1 MNLLKLIFPIA
12 IAAISLVQ
20 CTHPQTT
27 QTRPTYYVQES
38 APAVIPSSYQAPIAA
53 DVSKVSAVSRA
64 NVSSSVS
71 NERVVSNVSSPRQSE
86 ASIHYYTNV
95 SGNRV
100 QAPTYYDAPPAGA
113 CAQCGDGTYS
123 FSQNRRG
130 TCSRHGGVRV
140 WLK

>member
-1 MNLLKLIFPIA
+1 MNLLKLIFPVA
-12 IAAISLVQ
+12 ITALSLVQ

-27 QTRPTYYVQES
+27 QARPTYYVHES
-38 APAVIPSSYQAPIAA
+38 APVVTPRNYEAPIAA
-53 DVSKVSAVSRA
+53 DVSKVSPASRG
-64 NVSSSVS
+64 NVSGSFSS
-71 NERVVSNVSSPRQSE
+71 ERSTSNVSSPRKSE
-86 ASIHYYTNV
+86 NSIHYYTNV

-100 QAPTYYDAPPAGA
+100 QAPTYYDSPPAGA